1 MKKKVFQPV
10 KTEINSLEI
19 FISAIKKSN
28 FFNSE
33 ILKKETGFQQ
43 QIWFS

>member
-1 MKKKVFQPV
+1 MKKKVFQSV

-28 FFNSE
+28 FFNPE